1 MRRAIGRGVARLDS
15 AVILSGMENVRQAE
29 RNRAARFRAV
39 RQAARNAMKA
49 SREAPVTNLDSVEMQ
64 LPADHHIPEQEPA
77 SQR

>member
-1 MRRAIGRGVARLDS
+1 
-15 AVILSGMENVRQAE
+15 MENVRQAE

-49 SREAPVTNLDSVEMQ
+49 SRETPVTNLDSIEMQ
-64 LPADHHIPEQEPA
+64 LPADQHIPEQEPA